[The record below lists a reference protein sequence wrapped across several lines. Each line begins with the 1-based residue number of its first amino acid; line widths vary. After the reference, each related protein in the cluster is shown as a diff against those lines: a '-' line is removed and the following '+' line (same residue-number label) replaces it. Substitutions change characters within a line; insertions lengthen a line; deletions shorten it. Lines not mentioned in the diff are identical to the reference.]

1 VDLDAELA
9 LLTAGGLSPMVR
21 ELLQDPDARARTWD
35 VERVGWVAVNP
46 GTLGIFRVRGVADTG
61 GGQRPF
67 SLVFKAVA
75 DLDLPGFP
83 DTGYMHEPQDW
94 NYWKREPLAFASGLL
109 NTYRGTLVPVRCVG
123 VEDRGDV
130 AFMWLEELHDDGAD
144 DRWAPERHVQAAQH
158 LGRFN
163 GDHVHNLPSV
173 STYPWLC
180 QGFTHG
186 LIATL
191 TDFGTAAA
199 CKSDDKWRHPALRNA
214 FPRPLGSRV
223 ADLLAD
229 ADELLAVGANL
240 PLALTHH
247 DAHRDNMFRRDS
259 RGTETTQVLDWGF
272 LGLAPIGE
280 DLGHQVGIN
289 VFHQYI
295 AADNASQYEQ
305 AAASAYLSGLR
316 EARLDPDANCVR
328 TYARAVAA
336 LQLVSFA
343 AAHVAWLSE
352 DGEGDD
358 NATEP
363 ETPWPAAWA
372 AERGMDID
380 QLMGN
385 WAAAFDWFL
394 NLGDDARRA
403 AETL

>member
-1 VDLDAELA
+1 VDLEAELG
-9 LLTAGGLSPMVR
+9 LLTADGLTPMVR
-21 ELLQDPDARARTWD
+21 ELWQDPDVRPRTWE
-35 VERVGWVAVNP
+35 VKQVGWVAVDP
-46 GTLGIFRVRGVADTG
+46 GTLGIYRVRGVAATG

-75 DLDLPGFP
+75 DVDLPGFP
-83 DTGYMHEPQDW
+83 DAGYMHEPQDW

-109 NTYRGTLVPVRCVG
+109 NTYQGPLVPVRCVG

-144 DRWAPERHVQAAQH
+144 DRWSPERHVQAAQH

-163 GDHVHNLPSV
+163 GDHVRNLPSV
-173 STYPWLC
+173 TTYPWLC
-180 QGFTHG
+180 QNFTG
-186 LIATL
+186 GWISTL
-191 TDFGTAAA
+191 TDFGTALA
-199 CKSDDKWRHPALRNA
+199 CESDDVWRHPALRNA
-214 FPRPLGSRV
+214 FPRALGSRV

-229 ADELLAVGANL
+229 AEDLLAVGTSL

-247 DAHRDNMFRRDS
+247 DAHRENLLRHDNH
-259 RGTETTQVLDWGF
+259 GVETTQILDWGF
-272 LGLAPIGE
+272 LGIAPIGE

-295 AADNASQYEQ
+295 AADSASEYEH
-305 AAASAYLSGLR
+305 AAAGAYLSGLR
-316 EARLDPDANCVR
+316 EAGLDPDANRVR

-336 LQLVSFA
+336 LQLVSFG

-352 DGEGDD
+352 DVGD
-358 NATEP
+358 ATEP

-372 AERGMDID
+372 AERGLDID
-380 QLMGN
+380 QLMAN
-385 WAAAFDWFL
+385 WAAAFGWFL

-403 AETL
+403 AEIL